1 MAKLVLLLGS
11 NMGSKKNNLQQ
22 AIKEL
27 NTMIDKVVKQSSV
40 YATDAWGNTDQ
51 EPFLNIAVIIETAK
65 MPEEVMRRIL
75 IIEKK
80 LGRVRTAKQYEP
92 RIIDIDILFYDD
104 LINNSHQLTIP
115 HEHIAERR
123 FTLSPLAEIIPEFIH
138 PVYKKSILELWN
150 DCTDTLVCKPL
161 GTL

>member
-11 NMGSKKNNLQQ
+11 NLGVKKTNLQK

-27 NTMIDKVVKQSSV
+27 NTMVDKVVKQSKV
-40 YATDAWGNTDQ
+40 YATDAWGNTEQ
-51 EPFLNIAVIIETAK
+51 EPFLNICVVIETSK
-65 MPEEVMRRIL
+65 TPEEVLMRTL
-75 IIEKK
+75 MVEKK

-115 HEHIAERR
+115 HEHIADRR
-123 FTLSPLAEIIPEFIH
+123 FTLTPLAELMPDFIH
-138 PVYKKSILELWN
+138 PVHKKTILDLWN
-150 DCTDTLVCKPL
+150 ECTDTLACKPI